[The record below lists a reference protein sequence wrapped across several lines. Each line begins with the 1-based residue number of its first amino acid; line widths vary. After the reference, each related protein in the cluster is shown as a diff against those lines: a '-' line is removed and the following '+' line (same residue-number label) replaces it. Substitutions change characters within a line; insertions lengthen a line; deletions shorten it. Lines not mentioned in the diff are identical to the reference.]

1 MDHKATVKIQ
11 NAPLGM
17 HSWGSLWLLE
27 MQKYLS
33 LFKFLSFFISVHFQ
47 KIKLWNIL
55 EWKISSISSILPGFR
70 PRHGRIKS
78 PSIEVVRTWAQRQDQ
93 DEDRKE
99 DMHHQQH
106 IKGWHLPWMFS
117 RPCIS
122 LKEQTSGSMK
132 FPDLQ
137 FLILLTK
144 TKLGNC
150 SFWPLHFHQNTIYKR

>member
-1 MDHKATVKIQ
+1 MTFIQAVLSSAWPQYHVPLDAKMDHKATVKIQ

-27 MQKYLS
+27 IQKYLS

-47 KIKLWNIL
+47 KKALKYSGIKNLFNL
-55 EWKISSISSILPGFR
+55 EILPGFR

-117 RPCIS
+117 RPWIS
-122 LKEQTSGSMK
+122 QEGA
-132 FPDLQ
+132 D
-137 FLILLTK
+137 
-144 TKLGNC
+144 
-150 SFWPLHFHQNTIYKR
+150 HFYPWDFQISNS